1 MAVLNTPEKIRL
13 ALSELSIKPIDG
25 KVSGKEA
32 ASILT
37 WRAKYEQNVDHTYKI
52 GTINKHSDKLGVT
65 PAHARKNLYDVNAVF
80 DLEIEPKR
88 GNQKTKRKFA

>member
-13 ALSELSIKPIDG
+13 ALSELSIKPVDG

-32 ASILT
+32 ASILS
-37 WRAKYEQNVDHTYKI
+37 WRARYEQNVDHKYKV
-52 GTINKHSDKLGVT
+52 GTINKHADKLGVT
-65 PAHARKNLYDVNAVF
+65 PVNTRKNLYDVNAVF

-88 GNQKTKRKFA
+88 GKQKSTRK